1 MQPRQHKAAIF
12 DMDGVIIVNM
22 HVHEEAF
29 YEFGKR
35 YGKNLDHEF
44 FVTQITGSTNEKIM
58 PKIFGPISD
67 AEIRAYSFEKETLFR
82 EIYKSQMKLTDG
94 LAEFLEYLHELD
106 IKMAIASNAPK
117 KNIDFI
123 VEGLKLEK
131 YFPVCLNG
139 NSVANPKPAPDMF
152 LKAAELL
159 GHRPEN
165 AVVFE
170 DAPGGIRAASEANM
184 KSVGVLTSHTTEEL
198 ALANWYIEN
207 FRNPVLKSIFE

>member
-1 MQPRQHKAAIF
+1 MTSQNPKAAIF
-12 DMDGVIIVNM
+12 DMDGVIVVNM
-22 HVHEEAF
+22 HIHEQAF
-29 YEFGKR
+29 FEFGKR
-35 YGKNLDHEF
+35 YGKNVDHEF

-67 AEIRAYSFEKETLFR
+67 EEIKAYSLEKEALFR
-82 EIYKSQMKLTDG
+82 EIYKPQLKLTEG
-94 LAEFLEYLHELD
+94 LAEFLDYLYAKN

-117 KNIDFI
+117 ENIDFI

-159 GHRPEN
+159 GETPAN
-165 AVVFE
+165 SIVFE
-170 DAPGGIRAASEANM
+170 DAPGGIRAAHEAGM
-184 KSVGVLTSHTTEEL
+184 RSVGVLTSHTKEEL
-198 ALANWYIEN
+198 SYASWFIED
-207 FRNPVLKSIFE
+207 FTNPVLKNIF